1 MKPWLHFECVA
12 KTAFRQAPHF
22 SVFGQAA
29 HLYGDGTLL
38 NRRTHNTVT
47 DTPFDDDIAPLP
59 NDDQG
64 TEPFRQVRAARR
76 TELTEDYLELIA
88 DLIGEQ
94 GEARATD
101 LARRMGVSHATVIKI
116 IGRLKREGLVV
127 SQPYRSIFLTDEG
140 RALAEECKRRH
151 GIVLDFLLAL
161 GVSEEQASID
171 SEGMEHHC
179 SDETLALFAAFTAKT
194 LVS

>member
-1 MKPWLHFECVA
+1 MAGSSVYMLHSRRETPALWSA
-12 KTAFRQAPHF
+12 KHTCKR
-22 SVFGQAA
+22 
-29 HLYGDGTLL
+29 
-38 NRRTHNTVT
+38 NRRAVT
-47 DTPFDDDIAPLP
+47 DADFDQDPVGSGL
-59 NDDQG
+59 DDQG

-76 TELTEDYLELIA
+76 AELTEDYLEMIA
-88 DLIGEQ
+88 DLIGET

-151 GIVLDFLLAL
+151 GIVMNFLLTL
-161 GVSEEQASID
+161 GVSEEQAVID

-179 SDETLALFAAFTAKT
+179 SDETLALFETFTQRARGT
-194 LVS
+194 IS

>member
-1 MKPWLHFECVA
+1 
-12 KTAFRQAPHF
+12 
-22 SVFGQAA
+22 
-29 HLYGDGTLL
+29 
-38 NRRTHNTVT
+38 VT
-47 DTPFDDDIAPLP
+47 DTDSDQDPVTRDQDS
-59 NDDQG
+59 QG
-64 TEPFRQVRAARR
+64 TEPFRTVRAARR
-76 TELTEDYLELIA
+76 AELTEDYLEMIA

-140 RALAEECKRRH
+140 RQLADECKRRH
-151 GIVLDFLLAL
+151 GQVLNFLLAL
-161 GVSEEQASID
+161 GVSEEQAMID

-179 SDETLALFAAFTAKT
+179 SDETLRLFEKFTSNTKPGD
-194 LVS
+194 